1 MKTKILTPQQLAVRD
16 MQAEGLDTSVL
27 RLRKTIIVEEVEEF
41 IFRSIDDGR
50 ILNGGRRV
58 KRTIIS
64 QTTQI

>member
-41 IFRSIDDGR
+41 IFLSIDDGR

>member
-1 MKTKILTPQQLAVRD
+1 MKTKILTTQQLTVSD
-16 MQAEGLDTSVL
+16 MRSEGLATSVL
-27 RLRKTIIVEEVEEF
+27 HLRTTIIVEEVEEF
-41 IFRSIDDGR
+41 VFRSIDDGR